1 MKNETTIFDLLR
13 PKPGDKYTR
22 FEAYYD
28 LLSRAATTS
37 YLHCRH
43 RRELEIQ
50 EGQFVTTILELA
62 TAWNWNR
69 PVVKSFIDELQSLN
83 ILQYEKYYSTTIF
96 TIRTSQALEFPLATK
111 QDFIT
116 AFFVQFEQLLLCKN
130 RVKNLCNFCGKFCEI
145 IVEKKDPTNSFVFKD
160 FQKSHFI
167 SSLTFSMLAT
177 LTRQYAIR
185 QAESCQSESAGG
197 STMDEQAL
205 FDMLTKYSE
214 AYSKLS
220 ASCNLPEIPGMLQRL
235 NSHVKEIFQAFI
247 SIADTRPE
255 NSPESDFGPSG
266 EFSPKT
272 NPTLSPYVK
281 APKTG
286 KKTAIPEGKSSLL
299 RYTKKFFEMS
309 LRITQNFGLGKPNP
323 SPPQK
328 WVGAFHKSASCG
340 SLFLS

>member
-13 PKPGDKYTR
+13 PKPGEKYTR
-22 FEAYYD
+22 FEALYD
-28 LLSRAATTS
+28 LISRATS
-37 YLHCRH
+37 TPYLYCRH
-43 RRELEIQ
+43 GREREIQ
-50 EGQFVTTILELA
+50 KGQFVSTILELA
-62 TAWNWNR
+62 TAWNWHR

-145 IVEKKDPTNSFVFKD
+145 IVEKKEPTNSFVFKD

-214 AYSKLS
+214 TYSKLS

-266 EFSPKT
+266 EFSPK
-272 NPTLSPYVK
+272 NQPNLSPYVK

-286 KKTAIPEGKSSLL
+286 KKQPFRRAKAACCVTQ
-299 RYTKKFFEMS
+299 KKF
-309 LRITQNFGLGKPNP
+309 LK
-323 SPPQK
+323 
-328 WVGAFHKSASCG
+328 
-340 SLFLS
+340 